1 MDAALPEVPP
11 VEVPPVDV
19 DVPPVAVSVLGP
31 VQATVA
37 GQPAALGGPRQRS
50 VLARLVLAGG
60 HVVSADRLVED
71 LWDGEPPPKALASLQ
86 VHVSRLRRA
95 LEPAG
100 GQRSGATV
108 LVSAAPGYRLQLPR
122 EAVDAWLFE
131 DLVARA
137 SATDDVPARRELLE
151 RALACWSGPAYA
163 GSADASWA
171 APEIARL
178 EELRLV
184 AVELR
189 ADADLALGRAATVVP
204 ELERHLHD
212 SPAREEAV
220 RLLALALYRS
230 GRQGD
235 ALTVLRRAREHLAD
249 ELGVD
254 PGPRLREL
262 EAAVLGQEPALDLPA
277 PPVAL
282 PATPAPAPPAP
293 PSARA
298 AELRQL
304 LDLAA
309 EGARVVWIAGEAGAG
324 KTTLVEA
331 AAARLRED
339 GWQVAEGRCPEV
351 DGAPP
356 AWPWTEITRALG
368 AAPLEEGTAFWRAR
382 AVADLLRAA
391 AAEQPLLVVLDDV
404 HRADELTLQLLRS
417 VVDSLAGEPLLV
429 LATYRDAE
437 TGEALAATRAA
448 LTSAGA
454 RHLELRGLDDEGVAV
469 LARQSGLEDAG
480 PAELT
485 LLRERTDGNP
495 LYVRE
500 LTRLL
505 VAEGRGAA
513 RTAVP
518 AGLRDV
524 LRRRAERLP
533 GPAVTALRQAAVLG
547 READVDVL
555 AAVAGR
561 DVDELLDALET
572 AVLAG
577 LLDEPVPGRVRFTH
591 ALVRDVLYEDTPLL
605 RRGRVH
611 AAALAVLRE
620 SDGVDAATL
629 AHHAVAGA
637 GPRTAADAVPYVAA
651 AAREAGRLGAAAEE
665 ARQWASALRLLE
677 MAGRRGSA
685 EELDVL
691 LAAIPAHARA
701 GDVVAARAQ
710 QRDAVRTARRLGRRD
725 LLVAALAAWDAPLVW
740 TVRDDGAQDPELLD
754 PLLELLE
761 TPAGDDLPGDVRCRL
776 LVALVREVEGVDD
789 ERTDTASA
797 EALRLARAATG
808 PDAARL
814 LCAALNVR
822 AYAALGPHLAAV
834 REPLAEELRAVA
846 TAAGMTDH
854 RAVAHWLL
862 FLAAS
867 ARTDL
872 VAARRH
878 VDTAVALADVGQLGH
893 VLGALHIF
901 SGALLV
907 LAGRYDEGRARYEQ
921 VAAHLVETGAMNGGL
936 MALVG
941 RFAAGFARGDLTPVV
956 PELEWLH
963 AAMPGALTDAV
974 VLGLLDAGR
983 AEDARAAWAVR
994 RPISRD
1000 YYWLASTTLRAHA
1013 AARLGDLAV
1022 ARQVRE
1028 ELLPWAGRIA
1038 GLDSGTL
1045 VVGPVDDAL
1054 AAVADALGD
1063 AGAAA
1068 AARRGAERVRAELAA
1083 QLAAVGV

>member
-1 MDAALPEVPP
+1 MAERAS
-11 VEVPPVDV
+11 
-19 DVPPVAVSVLGP
+19 DVPSPQVPSVEVSVLGP

-37 GQPAALGGPRQRS
+37 EQPAPLGGPRQRS

-60 HVVSADRLVED
+60 HVVSTDRLVED
-71 LWDGEPPPKALASLQ
+71 LWDGEPPPKALAALQ

-100 GQRSGATV
+100 GRRSGATV
-108 LVSAAPGYRLQLPR
+108 VVSVPPGYRLQLPR
-122 EAVDAWLFE
+122 EAVDAWRFE

-137 SATDDVPARRELLE
+137 SGTDDVATRRELLE
-151 RALACWSGPAYA
+151 RALGCWSGEAFA

-171 APEIARL
+171 APEVARL

-189 ADADLALGRAATVVP
+189 ADADLALGRAASVVP

-212 SPAREEAV
+212 HPQREEAV

-235 ALTVLRRAREHLAD
+235 ALSVLRRARERLAE

-254 PGPRLREL
+254 PGSGLRDL
-262 EAAVLGQEPALDLPA
+262 ETAILGQVPALDLPGPRSA
-277 PPVAL
+277 PL
-282 PATPAPAPPAP
+282 PAVLPPAP
-293 PSARA
+293 PPSLGRA
-298 AELRQL
+298 AELRRL
-304 LDLAA
+304 VDLAA

-331 AAARLRED
+331 AAARLRAD
-339 GWQVAEGRCPEV
+339 GWRVVEGRCPEV

-356 AWPWTEITRALG
+356 AWPWTEITRVLG
-368 AAPLEEGTAFWRAR
+368 AAPLEEGTAFWLAR
-382 AVADLLRAA
+382 AVADRLREAA
-391 AAEQPLLVVLDDV
+391 REQPLLVVLDDV
-404 HRADELTLQLLRS
+404 HRADELTLQLLRQ
-417 VVDSLAGEPLLV
+417 VVDSLAGSPLLV

-437 TGEALAATRAA
+437 AGEALAATRAA
-448 LTSAGA
+448 LASAGA
-454 RHLELRGLDDEGVAV
+454 RHLGLRGLDDDGIAV
-469 LARQSGLEDAG
+469 LARQSGLADAG
-480 PAELT
+480 PAELA

-495 LYVRE
+495 LFVRE

-513 RTAVP
+513 RTGVP

-524 LRRRAERLP
+524 LRRRVERLP
-533 GPAVTALRQAAVLG
+533 GTAVTALRQAAVLG

-561 DVDELLDALET
+561 DADELLDALET

-577 LLDEPVPGRVRFTH
+577 LLDEPAPGRVRFTH

-611 AAALAVLRE
+611 AAALAVLLE
-620 SDGVDAATL
+620 AGADAATL
-629 AHHAVAGA
+629 AHHAVASA
-637 GPRTAADAVPYVAA
+637 GPRTAADAVPFVVA

-677 MAGRRGSA
+677 LAGRTGGA
-685 EELDVL
+685 EELAVL
-691 LAAIPAHARA
+691 LPSIPAHARA
-701 GDVVAARAQ
+701 GDAVTARTQ

-725 LLVAALAAWDAPLVW
+725 LLVDALTAWDAPLVW

-761 TPAGDDLPGDVRCRL
+761 TPAGADLPDEVRCRL
-776 LVALVREVEGVDD
+776 LVALVRETEGVDD
-789 ERTDTASA
+789 DRTD
-797 EALRLARAATG
+797 
-808 PDAARL
+808 
-814 LCAALNVR
+814 
-822 AYAALGPHLAAV
+822 
-834 REPLAEELRAVA
+834 
-846 TAAGMTDH
+846 
-854 RAVAHWLL
+854 
-862 FLAAS
+862 AAS
-867 ARTDL
+867 AQAL
-872 VAARRH
+872 ELARRVH
-878 VDTAVALADVGQLGH
+878 AVD
-893 VLGALHIF
+893 GAP
-901 SGALLV
+901 LV

-921 VAAHLVETGAMNGGL
+921 VAAHLVETGATNGGL

-941 RFAAGFARGDLTPVV
+941 RFAAGFARGDLAPMAD
-956 PELEWLH
+956 ELAWLH
-963 AAMPGALTDAV
+963 GAMPGALTDAV

-983 AEDARAAWAVR
+983 VDEARAAWQAR
-994 RPISRD
+994 RPVSRD
-1000 YYWLASTTLRAHA
+1000 YYWLATTTLRAHA

-1022 ARQVRE
+1022 ARQARE

-1045 VVGPVDDAL
+1045 VVGPVDEAL
-1054 AAVADALGD
+1054 AAVADVLGEPD
-1063 AGAAA
+1063 AAA
-1068 AARRGAERVRAELAA
+1068 AARRDADRMRAELAA
-1083 QLAAVGV
+1083 QLAGVDL

>member
-1 MDAALPEVPP
+1 MAAPVP
-11 VEVPPVDV
+11 EVPPVDV
-19 DVPPVAVSVLGP
+19 PQVAVSVLGP

-37 GQPAALGGPRQRS
+37 GQPAALGGPRQQS

-60 HVVSADRLVED
+60 HVVSTDRLLED
-71 LWDGEPPPKALASLQ
+71 LWDGEPPPRALASLQ

-100 GQRSGATV
+100 GRRSGATV
-108 LVSAAPGYRLQLPR
+108 VVSVAPGYRLQLPR

-137 SATDDVPARRELLE
+137 HASDDVPTRHRLLE
-151 RALACWSGPAYA
+151 EALRCWSGPAYA

-184 AVELR
+184 ALELR
-189 ADADLALGRAATVVP
+189 ADADLSLGRAPAVVP

-212 SPAREEAV
+212 HPGREEAV
-220 RLLALALYRS
+220 RLLALALYGS

-235 ALTVLRRAREHLAD
+235 ALAVLRRAREHLAE

-262 EAAVLGQEPALDLPA
+262 EAAVLGQAPALDLPA

-282 PATPAPAPPAP
+282 PATHASTAPAPTPTP
-293 PSARA
+293 ARA

-309 EGARVVWIAGEAGAG
+309 EGTRVVWVAGEAGAG

-331 AAARLRED
+331 AAAQLRRT
-339 GWQVAEGRCPEV
+339 GWRVVEGRCPEV

-368 AAPLEEGTAFWRAR
+368 GPPLREDTAFWLAR
-382 AVADLLRAA
+382 AVADRLRDALR
-391 AAEQPLLVVLDDV
+391 EQPLLVVLDDV
-404 HRADELTLQLLRS
+404 HRADELTLQLLRQ
-417 VVDSLAGEPLLV
+417 VVDSLGGSPLLV

-437 TGEALAATRAA
+437 DGEALAATRAA
-448 LTSAGA
+448 LASAGA
-454 RHLELRGLDDEGVAV
+454 RHLQLRGLDADGIAV
-469 LARQSGLEDAG
+469 LARQHGLEDAG
-480 PAELT
+480 DEELR

-495 LYVRE
+495 LFVRE

-513 RTAVP
+513 RTGVP
-518 AGLRDV
+518 TGVRDV
-524 LRRRAERLP
+524 LRRRVERLP

-577 LLDEPVPGRVRFTH
+577 LLDEPAPGRVRFTH

-620 SDGVDAATL
+620 SGGVDAATL
-629 AHHAVAGA
+629 AHHAVAAA

-677 MAGRRGSA
+677 LAGRHGSA

-789 ERTDTASA
+789 ERTDAASA
-797 EALRLARAATG
+797 EAVRLARAATG
-808 PDAARL
+808 PAAARL

-846 TAAGMTDH
+846 SAAGMTDH

-878 VDTAVALADVGQLGH
+878 VDTAVALADAGQLGH
-893 VLGALHIF
+893 VLGALQVF

-907 LAGRYDEGRARYEQ
+907 LAGRPDEGRARYEQ

-941 RFAAGFARGDLTPVV
+941 RFVAGFARGDLTPAV

-983 AEDARAAWAVR
+983 TDDARAAWAVR

-1022 ARQVRE
+1022 ARQVRD

>member
-1 MDAALPEVPP
+1 MAHN
-11 VEVPPVDV
+11 PPVDV
-19 DVPPVAVSVLGP
+19 AVLGP

-37 GQPAALGGPRQRS
+37 GQPAALGGPRQRG

-71 LWDGEPPPKALASLQ
+71 LWEGEPPPKALAGLQ

-95 LEPAG
+95 LDPAG
-100 GQRSGATV
+100 GRRTGATV
-108 LVSAAPGYRLQLPR
+108 LVSVAPGYRLALPR
-122 EAVDAWLFE
+122 EAVDAWRFE

-137 SATDDVPARRELLE
+137 HATADAAARRGLLD
-151 RALACWSGPAYA
+151 RALSCWSGPAYA
-163 GSADASWA
+163 GHADAGWA
-171 APEIARL
+171 APEVARL

-189 ADADLALGRAATVVP
+189 ADADLALGRAAAVVP

-212 SPAREEAV
+212 FPAREEAV

-235 ALTVLRRAREHLAD
+235 ALAVLRRAREHLAE

-254 PGPRLREL
+254 PGRGLRDL
-262 EAAVLGQEPALDLPA
+262 EAAVLGQAPALDLPA
-277 PPVAL
+277 PPIAL
-282 PATPAPAPPAP
+282 PARPVSAPPPAP
-293 PSARA
+293 ARA
-298 AELRQL
+298 AELRRL

-309 EGARVVWIAGEAGAG
+309 SGTRLVWVAGEAGAG
-324 KTTLVEA
+324 KTTLVGT

-339 GWQVAEGRCPEV
+339 GWRVVEGRCPEV

-368 AAPLEEGTAFWRAR
+368 GTPLEEGSAFWLGR
-382 AVADLLRAA
+382 AVAGRLREAVR
-391 AAEQPLLVVLDDV
+391 EQPLLVVLDDV
-404 HRADELTLQLLRS
+404 HRADELTLQLLRQ
-417 VVDSLAGEPLLV
+417 VVDSLAGDPLLV

-437 TGEALAATRAA
+437 GGEALAATRAA
-448 LTSAGA
+448 LASAGA
-454 RHLELRGLDDEGVAV
+454 AHLELRGLDDAGVAV
-469 LARQSGLEDAG
+469 LARQAGLEDAG
-480 PAELT
+480 ADELR

-505 VAEGRGAA
+505 LAEGRGAA
-513 RTAVP
+513 ATGVP

-524 LRRRAERLP
+524 LRRRVGRLP

-577 LLDEPVPGRVRFTH
+577 LLDEPAPGRVRFTH

-605 RRGRVH
+605 RRGRLH
-611 AAALAVLRE
+611 AAALAALRE
-620 SDGVDAATL
+620 QGGADAATL
-629 AHHAVAGA
+629 AHHAVAA
-637 GPRTAADAVPYVAA
+637 AVPRTAADAVPYVTA

-665 ARQWASALRLLE
+665 ARQWASARRMLAL
-677 MAGRRGSA
+677 AGRGGGE
-685 EELDVL
+685 EELAVL
-691 LAAIPAHARA
+691 LPSVPAHARA
-701 GDVVAARAQ
+701 GDAVAARAQ
-710 QRDAVRTARRLGRRD
+710 QRDAVRIARRLDRHD

-761 TPAGDDLPGDVRCRL
+761 TPAGEGLPGDVRCRL
-776 LVALVREVEGVDD
+776 LVALVREVEGTDD
-789 ERTDTASA
+789 ARTDAASA
-797 EALRLARAATG
+797 RALDLARDARG

-822 AYAALGPHLAAV
+822 AFAALGPDLAAV

-846 TAAGMTDH
+846 TAAGLTDH

-862 FLAAS
+862 FLAAA

-878 VDTAVALADVGQLGH
+878 ADTAVALADAGQLGH
-893 VLGALHIF
+893 VLGALQVF
-901 SGALLV
+901 DGALLV
-907 LAGRYDEGRARYEQ
+907 LAGRHDEGRARYEQ
-921 VAAHLVETGAMNGGL
+921 VAARLAETGATNGGL

-941 RFAAGFARGDLTPVV
+941 RFAAGFASGSCVAVAD
-956 PELEWLH
+956 ELAWLH
-963 AAMPGALTDAV
+963 GAMPGALTDAV

-983 AEDARAAWAVR
+983 DDEARAAWQAR
-994 RPISRD
+994 RPVSRD
-1000 YYWLASTTLRAHA
+1000 YYWLAATTLRAHA
-1013 AARLGDLAV
+1013 AARLGDLAT
-1022 ARQVRE
+1022 ARAARE

-1068 AARRGAERVRAELAA
+1068 AARRDAERVRADLAA
-1083 QLAAVGV
+1083 QLAAAGL

>member
-11 VEVPPVDV
+11 I
-19 DVPPVAVSVLGP
+19 AVSVLGP
-31 VQATVA
+31 IGATVA
-37 GQPAALGGPRQRS
+37 GRPAVLGGPRQRS

-95 LEPAG
+95 LDPADG
-100 GQRSGATV
+100 RRTGATV
-108 LVSAAPGYRLQLPR
+108 LVSAAPGYRLRLPR
-122 EAVDAWLFE
+122 EAVDAWEFE

-137 SATDDVPARRELLE
+137 HATDDVLVRRDLLE

-163 GSADASWA
+163 GSADAAWA
-171 APEIARL
+171 APEVARL

-189 ADADLALGRAATVVP
+189 ADADLALGRAAAVVP

-235 ALTVLRRAREHLAD
+235 ALTVLRRAREHLAE
-249 ELGVD
+249 ELGID
-254 PGPRLREL
+254 PGRGLREL

-277 PPVAL
+277 QPVVL
-282 PATPAPAPPAP
+282 PAPAPAPAAP
-293 PSARA
+293 VPARA
-298 AELRQL
+298 AELRLL

-309 EGARVVWIAGEAGAG
+309 QGARVVWIAGEAGAG

-331 AAARLRED
+331 AAARLREG
-339 GWQVAEGRCPEV
+339 GWRVAEGRCPEV

-368 AAPLEEGTAFWRAR
+368 AAPLEEGTAFWLAR
-382 AVADLLRAA
+382 AVADRLRAA
-391 AAEQPLLVVLDDV
+391 VREQPLVVVLDDV
-404 HRADELTLQLLRS
+404 HRADELTLQLLRQ

-437 TGEALAATRAA
+437 AGEALAATRAA
-448 LTSAGA
+448 LASAGA

-480 PAELT
+480 PAELA

-500 LTRLL
+500 LARLL

-513 RTAVP
+513 RTGVP

-524 LRRRAERLP
+524 LRRRVERLP

-577 LLDEPVPGRVRFTH
+577 LLDEPAPGRVRFTH

-629 AHHAVAGA
+629 AHHAVAAA

-677 MAGRRGSA
+677 LAGRRGSA

-701 GDVVAARAQ
+701 GDVVTARAQ

-740 TVRDDGAQDPELLD
+740 TVRNDGAQDPELLD
-754 PLLELLE
+754 PLLEQLE
-761 TPAGDDLPGDVRCRL
+761 TPAGEDLPGDVRCRL

-789 ERTDTASA
+789 ERTDAASA

-854 RAVAHWLL
+854 QAVAHWLL
-862 FLAAS
+862 FLAAA

-872 VAARRH
+872 AAARRH
-878 VDTAVALADVGQLGH
+878 VDTAVALADAGQLGH

-901 SGALLV
+901 SGALLL
-907 LAGRYDEGRARYEQ
+907 LAGRYDEGQARYEQ

-983 AEDARAAWAVR
+983 VDDARAAWAVR
-994 RPISRD
+994 RPIARD

-1022 ARQVRE
+1022 ARQVRD

-1063 AGAAA
+1063 AGAAT

-1083 QLAAVGV
+1083 QLAAVGVR

>member
-1 MDAALPEVPP
+1 MAAPAPEVPS
-11 VEVPPVDV
+11 VE
-19 DVPPVAVSVLGP
+19 VSVLGS

-60 HVVSADRLVED
+60 HVVSTDRLVED
-71 LWDGEPPPKALASLQ
+71 LWDGEPPPKALAALQ

-95 LEPAG
+95 LEPSVG
-100 GQRSGATV
+100 RRSGATV
-108 LVSAAPGYRLQLPR
+108 VVSVAPGYRLQLPR
-122 EAVDAWLFE
+122 EAVDAWRFE

-137 SATDDVPARRELLE
+137 SATGDVAARRELLE

-163 GSADASWA
+163 GSGDAAWA
-171 APEIARL
+171 APEVARL

-189 ADADLALGRAATVVP
+189 ADADLALGRAAAVVP

-212 SPAREEAV
+212 HPDREEAV

-235 ALTVLRRAREHLAD
+235 ALTVLRRAREQLAE
-249 ELGVD
+249 ELGID
-254 PGPRLREL
+254 PGHGLRDL
-262 EAAVLGQEPALDLPA
+262 ETAILGQVPALDLPGPRSA
-277 PPVAL
+277 PL
-282 PATPAPAPPAP
+282 PAVPAPPPP
-293 PSARA
+293 PSPGRT
-298 AELRQL
+298 AELRRL

-309 EGARVVWIAGEAGAG
+309 GGARLVWIAGEAGAG

-339 GWQVAEGRCPEV
+339 GWRVVDGRCPEV

-368 AAPLEEGTAFWRAR
+368 AAPLEEGTAFWLAR
-382 AVADLLRAA
+382 AVADRLREAA
-391 AAEQPLLVVLDDV
+391 REQPLLVVLDDV
-404 HRADELTLQLLRS
+404 HRADELTLQLLRQ
-417 VVDSLAGEPLLV
+417 VVDSLAGSPLLV
-429 LATYRDAE
+429 LATHRDAE
-437 TGEALAATRAA
+437 AGEALAATRAA
-448 LTSAGA
+448 LASTGA
-454 RHLELRGLDDEGVAV
+454 RHLELRGLDDEGIAV
-469 LARQSGLEDAG
+469 LARQHGLEDAG
-480 PAELT
+480 PAELR

-495 LYVRE
+495 LFVRE

-513 RTAVP
+513 RTGVP

-524 LRRRAERLP
+524 LRRRVERLP
-533 GPAVTALRQAAVLG
+533 GAAVTTLRQAAVLG
-547 READVDVL
+547 RDVDVDVL

-577 LLDEPVPGRVRFTH
+577 LLDEPAPGRVRFTH

-605 RRGRVH
+605 RRARVH
-611 AAALAVLRE
+611 ATALAVLRE
-620 SDGVDAATL
+620 QAGVDAATL
-629 AHHAVAGA
+629 AHHAVAAA
-637 GPRTAADAVPYVAA
+637 GPRTAADAVPFVVA

-677 MAGRRGSA
+677 LAGRTGGE
-685 EELDVL
+685 EELAVL
-691 LAAIPAHARA
+691 LPSIPAHARA
-701 GDVVAARAQ
+701 GDAVTARTQ

-761 TPAGDDLPGDVRCRL
+761 TPAGEDLPDDVRCRL

-789 ERTDTASA
+789 DRTDAASA
-797 EALRLARAATG
+797 QALELARRVHAVDGA
-808 PDAARL
+808 PRL

-822 AYAALGPHLAAV
+822 AFAALGPHLAAE

-846 TAAGMTDH
+846 TAAGLTDH
-854 RAVAHWLL
+854 QAVAHWLL
-862 FLAAS
+862 FLAA
-867 ARTDL
+867 AAHTDL
-872 VAARRH
+872 AAARRH
-878 VDTAVALADVGQLGH
+878 VDTAVALADTGQLGH
-893 VLGALHIF
+893 LLGALQIF
-901 SGALLV
+901 DGALLV
-907 LAGRYDEGRARYEQ
+907 LAGRYDEGQVRYEQ
-921 VAAHLVETGAMNGGL
+921 VAAHLAETGATNGGL
-936 MALVG
+936 MALIG
-941 RFAAGFARGDLTPVV
+941 RFAAGFARGDLAPVAG
-956 PELEWLH
+956 ELAWLH
-963 AAMPGALTDAV
+963 GAMPGALTDAV

-983 AEDARAAWAVR
+983 EDEARAAWQLR

-1000 YYWLASTTLRAHA
+1000 YYWLAATTLRAHA
-1013 AARLGDLAV
+1013 AARLGDLAT
-1022 ARQVRE
+1022 ARQARE
-1028 ELLPWAGRIA
+1028 ELLPWAGRIG

-1054 AAVADALGD
+1054 AAVAEALGEAD
-1063 AGAAA
+1063 AAA
-1068 AARRGAERVRAELAA
+1068 AARRGADRVRRELAA
-1083 QLAAVGV
+1083 QLAGVGL

>member
-1 MDAALPEVPP
+1 MAAPAPEVPP
-11 VEVPPVDV
+11 ADV
-19 DVPPVAVSVLGP
+19 ATVTVSVLGP
-31 VQATVA
+31 VRATVA
-37 GQPAALGGPRQRS
+37 GQPAPLGGPRQRS

-71 LWDGEPPPKALASLQ
+71 LWEGEPPPKALASLQ
-86 VHVSRLRRA
+86 VHVSRLRRV
-95 LEPAG
+95 LEPG
-100 GQRSGATV
+100 DGRRSGATV

-122 EAVDAWLFE
+122 DAVDAWRFE

-137 SATDDVPARRELLE
+137 HAIDDVATRRALLE
-151 RALACWSGPAYA
+151 QALACWSGPAYA

-171 APEIARL
+171 APEVARL

-212 SPAREEAV
+212 HPSREEAV

-235 ALTVLRRAREHLAD
+235 ALTVLRRAREHLAE
-249 ELGVD
+249 ELGID
-254 PGPRLREL
+254 PGRGLRAL

-277 PPVAL
+277 PPVPL
-282 PATPAPAPPAP
+282 PATPTPAPPPPPPAP
-293 PSARA
+293 ARA

-304 LDLAA
+304 LDLADQ
-309 EGARVVWIAGEAGAG
+309 GARLVWVAGEAGAG

-331 AAARLRED
+331 AAARLREA
-339 GWQVAEGRCPEV
+339 GWRVAEGRCPEV

-356 AWPWTEITRALG
+356 AWPWTEVARALG
-368 AAPLEEGTAFWRAR
+368 AAPLEEGTAFWLAR
-382 AVADLLRAA
+382 AVADRLRAA
-391 AAEQPLLVVLDDV
+391 AREQPLLVVLDDV
-404 HRADELTLQLLRS
+404 HRADELTLQLLRQ

-437 TGEALAATRAA
+437 AGEALSVTRAA
-448 LTSAGA
+448 LATAGA
-454 RHLELRGLDDEGVAV
+454 RHLELRGLDDAGVAV

-480 PAELT
+480 PAELA

-524 LRRRAERLP
+524 LRRRVERLP

-561 DVDELLDALET
+561 DVDELLDGLEA

-577 LLDEPVPGRVRFTH
+577 LLDEPAPGRVRFTH

-611 AAALAVLRE
+611 AAALAVLRD

-629 AHHAVAGA
+629 AHHAVAAA

-651 AAREAGRLGAAAEE
+651 AAREAGRMGAAAEE
-665 ARQWASALRLLE
+665 ARQWAAARGLLE
-677 MAGRRGSA
+677 LAGRRGTA
-685 EELDVL
+685 DELAVL
-691 LAAIPAHARA
+691 LPSIPAHARA
-701 GDVVAARAQ
+701 GDALTARAQ
-710 QRDAVRTARRLGRRD
+710 QRDAVRAARRLGRRD

-740 TVRDDGAQDPELLD
+740 TVRDNGAQDPELLD

-761 TPAGDDLPGDVRCRL
+761 TPTGDDLPGDVRCRL

-789 ERTDTASA
+789 ARTAAASA
-797 EALRLARAATG
+797 QALELARGATG

-822 AYAALGPHLAAV
+822 AFAALGPDLAAE
-834 REPLAEELRAVA
+834 REPLAQELRAVA
-846 TAAGMTDH
+846 AAAGLTDH
-854 RAVAHWLL
+854 QAVAHWLL
-862 FLAAS
+862 FLAAA

-872 VAARRH
+872 GAARRH
-878 VDTAVALADVGQLGH
+878 VDTAVALADAGQLGH
-893 VLGALHIF
+893 VLGALQIF
-901 SGALLV
+901 DGALLV
-907 LAGRYDEGRARYEQ
+907 LAGRYDEGQARYEQ
-921 VAAHLVETGAMNGGL
+921 VAAHLVETGQVNGAL

-941 RFAAGFARGDLTPVV
+941 RFSAGFARGSCAPLAD
-956 PELEWLH
+956 ELAWLH
-963 AAMPGALTDAV
+963 AALPGALTDAV

-983 AEDARAAWAVR
+983 EDDARAAWAAR
-994 RPISRD
+994 RTISRD
-1000 YYWLASTTLRAHA
+1000 YYWLATTTLRAHA
-1013 AARLGDLAV
+1013 AARLGDLAA
-1022 ARQVRE
+1022 ARQARD

-1054 AAVADALGD
+1054 AAVADVLGD
-1063 AGAAA
+1063 AAAA
-1068 AARRGAERVRAELAA
+1068 AVARRGAERVRAELAA
-1083 QLAAVGV
+1083 QLAL

>member
-11 VEVPPVDV
+11 I
-19 DVPPVAVSVLGP
+19 AVSVLGP
-31 VQATVA
+31 VGATVA
-37 GQPAALGGPRQRS
+37 GHLAVLGGPRQRS

-60 HVVSADRLVED
+60 QVVSADRLVED
-71 LWDGEPPPKALASLQ
+71 LWEGEPPPKALASLQ

-95 LEPAG
+95 LEPASG
-100 GQRSGATV
+100 RRTGATV
-108 LVSAAPGYRLQLPR
+108 IVSATPGYRLHLPR
-122 EAVDAWLFE
+122 EAVDAWWFE

-137 SATDDVPARRELLE
+137 HATPDATARRELLQE
-151 RALACWSGPAYA
+151 ALGCWSGPAYA
-163 GSADASWA
+163 ESADAAWA
-171 APEIARL
+171 APEVARL

-184 AVELR
+184 GVELR
-189 ADADLALGRAATVVP
+189 AEADLALGRAASVVP

-212 SPAREEAV
+212 HPAREEAV

-235 ALTVLRRAREHLAD
+235 ALTVLRRAREHLAE
-249 ELGVD
+249 ELGID
-254 PGPRLREL
+254 PGRGLREL
-262 EAAVLGQEPALDLPA
+262 EAAVLAQEPALDLPA
-277 PPVAL
+277 PHVAL
-282 PATPAPAPPAP
+282 PAAPAPAPPPPAP
-293 PSARA
+293 ARA
-298 AELRQL
+298 GELRLL

-309 EGARVVWIAGEAGAG
+309 QGARMVWIAGEAGAG

-331 AAARLRED
+331 AAARLRES
-339 GWQVAEGRCPEV
+339 GWRVTEGRCPEV

-368 AAPLEEGTAFWRAR
+368 AAPLEEGTAFWLAR
-382 AVADLLRAA
+382 AVADRLRAA
-391 AAEQPLLVVLDDV
+391 AREQPLVVVLDDV
-404 HRADELTLQLLRS
+404 HRADELTLQLLRQ
-417 VVDSLAGEPLLV
+417 VVDSLAGERLLV
-429 LATYRDAE
+429 LATYRDTEA
-437 TGEALAATRAA
+437 GEALSATRAA
-448 LTSAGA
+448 LASAGA
-454 RHLELRGLDDEGVAV
+454 RHLELRGLDADGVAV
-469 LARQSGLEDAG
+469 LARQSGLEDVG
-480 PAELT
+480 PAELR
-485 LLRERTDGNP
+485 LLLERTDGNP

-500 LTRLL
+500 LARLL
-505 VAEGRGAA
+505 AAEGRGAA
-513 RTAVP
+513 RTGVP

-524 LRRRAERLP
+524 LRRRVERLP

-577 LLDEPVPGRVRFTH
+577 LFDEPVPGRVRFTH

-605 RRGRVH
+605 RRGRLH
-611 AAALAVLRE
+611 AAALDVLRE
-620 SDGVDAATL
+620 TAGVDAATL
-629 AHHAVAGA
+629 AHHAVASA

-677 MAGRRGSA
+677 LAGRRGSA
-685 EELDVL
+685 DELAVL
-691 LAAIPAHARA
+691 LPSIPAHARA
-701 GDVVAARAQ
+701 GDAVTARVQ
-710 QRDAVRTARRLGRRD
+710 QRDAVRIARRLGRD
-725 LLVAALAAWDAPLVW
+725 DQLVAALAAWDAPLVW
-740 TVRDDGAQDPELLD
+740 TVRDDGAQDPELLG

-761 TPAGDDLPGDVRCRL
+761 TPAGEELPGDVRCRL

-789 ERTDTASA
+789 ERTAAASA
-797 EALRLARAATG
+797 QALELARAATG

-822 AYAALGPHLAAV
+822 AFAALGPDLAEA

-846 TAAGMTDH
+846 AAAGLTDH
-854 RAVAHWLL
+854 QAVAHWLL
-862 FLAAS
+862 FLAAA

-872 VAARRH
+872 AAARRH
-878 VDTAVALADVGQLGH
+878 VDTAVALADAGQLGH
-893 VLGALHIF
+893 VLGALQVF

-907 LAGRYDEGRARYEQ
+907 LAGRYDEGQARYEQ
-921 VAAHLVETGAMNGGL
+921 VAAHLVETGATNGGL
-936 MALVG
+936 MALIG

-956 PELEWLH
+956 PELQWLH

-983 AEDARAAWAVR
+983 VDEAREAWAVR

-1000 YYWLASTTLRAHA
+1000 YYWLATTTLRAHA

-1022 ARQVRE
+1022 ARQVRD
-1028 ELLPWAGRIA
+1028 ELLPWAGRIG

-1068 AARRGAERVRAELAA
+1068 TARRGAARVRADLAA